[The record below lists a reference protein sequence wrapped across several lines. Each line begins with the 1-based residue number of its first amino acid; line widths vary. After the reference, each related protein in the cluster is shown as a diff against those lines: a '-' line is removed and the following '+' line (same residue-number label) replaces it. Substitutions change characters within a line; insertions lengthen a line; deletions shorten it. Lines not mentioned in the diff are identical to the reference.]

1 MKFNKLSYVA
11 ALAGGR
17 LVMADEEV
25 HGQGAEGTEMGPVAF
40 LWPADRPWSA
50 SSDNVAPCGSSS
62 GVSNRTSFP
71 LSQGSVALSIADD
84 AWSVAFSIAYDND
97 PTDQS
102 DFSQQVVSNV
112 TAIEP
117 GHQCYKV
124 ADIPDTV
131 ESGTNATIQ
140 LEYWSNMDNEL
151 GGRNQSFF
159 ACADIIYLSLTNA
172 FLTSPEKTFV
182 EATSFDIQVPCFN
195 VTSSD
200 FNLPESSSTASA
212 TAVPSATGGAAT
224 TESTSA
230 SDSSSSS
237 SNDFGSGLSSGAKAG
252 VAVGVIVASLAIVGG
267 IAFVV
272 LRRRRTPSAAGQ
284 EEAGARAAKS
294 MREVPSVSSLRH

>member
-159 ACADIIYLSLTNA
+159 ACADI
-172 FLTSPEKTFV
+172 TFV

-284 EEAGARAAKS
+284 EEAGARGVKG
-294 MREVPSVSSLRH
+294 MREVPSVSSLRT

>member
-159 ACADIIYLSLTNA
+159 ACADI
-172 FLTSPEKTFV
+172 TFV

-284 EEAGARAAKS
+284 EEAGARGVKG
-294 MREVPSVSSLRH
+294 MREVPSVSSLRN

>member
-159 ACADIIYLSLTNA
+159 ACADI
-172 FLTSPEKTFV
+172 TFV

-252 VAVGVIVASLAIVGG
+252 VAVGVIVVSLAIVGG